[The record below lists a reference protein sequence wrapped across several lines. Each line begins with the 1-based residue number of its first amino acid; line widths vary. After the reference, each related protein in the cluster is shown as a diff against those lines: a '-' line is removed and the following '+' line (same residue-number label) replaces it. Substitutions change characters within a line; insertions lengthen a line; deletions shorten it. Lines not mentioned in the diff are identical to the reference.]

1 MAEEKGIALAVLG
14 VVAVIAIVGL
24 VILLSGKKLTGEASR
39 PYWGAPNVYSSGATP
54 GKALG
59 VYTEGDTSGILSQD
73 LCPGGRHLSDARCA
87 TTPGCVLL
95 PDHPGGCKPV
105 GVNIDV
111 NTGITGKVPL
121 TQADCFALAKA
132 YDDTVIRTLSRVGA
146 DSRSIT
152 TINPCSG
159 ESSAGT
165 ERVFDAREPQRDYA
179 RVQFPNGDAWGIVGG
194 LQAGNIQYALCSAYK
209 ARIRISGVDVCNTIG

>member
-1 MAEEKGIALAVLG
+1 MAEEKGIALAILG

-24 VILLSGKKLTGEASR
+24 VILLSGTELTGKTSR
-39 PYWGAPNVYSSGATP
+39 PYGVTPKVYSSGLTP

-59 VYTEGDTSGILSQD
+59 IYADGDTSDILSQD
-73 LCPGGRHLSDARCA
+73 LCPGGLHLSDTRCA
-87 TTPGCVLL
+87 TTPGCALL
-95 PDHPGGCKPV
+95 PEPGTGGCKPV
-105 GVNIDV
+105 GANIGV
-111 NTGITGKVPL
+111 TGQVPL

-132 YDDTVIRTLSRVGA
+132 YDGIVLRTLSRVNT

-165 ERVFDAREPQRDYA
+165 ERVFDAKEPQRDYA
-179 RVQFPNGDAWGIVGG
+179 RVQFSNGDAWGIVGG
-194 LQAGNIQYALCSAYK
+194 LQTGNIQYALCSAYK
-209 ARIRISGVDVCNTIG
+209 ARIRVSGVDVCNTIG